1 MFHSNGNWKEFG
13 TISSEHTIFPFWMF
27 CIVWAVVS
35 YIITLLLLQEYTCA
49 AVTAVAAAATI
60 SPDIEPIPV
69 KQRSKKKSN
78 GVIQPGYYIL
88 KGSDESGPPEYVYYG
103 DKPPPIV
110 REEEEDNE

>member
-27 CIVWAVVS
+27 CITWAVIS
-35 YIITLLLLQEYTCA
+35 YIITLLILQEYTSVVVTA
-49 AVTAVAAAATI
+49 AVTATNIA
-60 SPDIEPIPV
+60 PDIEPIPV

-78 GVIQPGYYIL
+78 GVVHPGYYIL
-88 KGSDESGPPEYVYYG
+88 KGSDDTGPPQYIYYG

-110 REEEEDNE
+110 NEEDE

>member
-27 CIVWAVVS
+27 CITWAVIS
-35 YIITLLLLQEYTCA
+35 YIITLLILQEYTSVVVTA
-49 AVTAVAAAATI
+49 AVTATNIA
-60 SPDIEPIPV
+60 PDIEPIPV

-78 GVIQPGYYIL
+78 GVVQPGYYIL
-88 KGSDESGPPEYVYYG
+88 KGSDDTGPPQYIYYG

-110 REEEEDNE
+110 NEEDE